1 MGGLRVRKLTE
12 GELLSLT
19 GLLKM
24 EKDGLTVTRATQAL
38 ITDEDLMRQGK
49 AGILATESRIKGIQQ
64 FINENQI
71 TMTGEVE

>member
-1 MGGLRVRKLTE
+1 MRKLTE